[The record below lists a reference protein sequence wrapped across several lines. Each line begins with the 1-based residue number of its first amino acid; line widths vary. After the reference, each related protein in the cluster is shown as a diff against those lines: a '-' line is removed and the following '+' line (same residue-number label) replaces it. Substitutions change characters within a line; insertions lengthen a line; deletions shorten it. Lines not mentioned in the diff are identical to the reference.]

1 MFLMR
6 TFACLLQTDVLVT
19 GFVYYFLVV
28 LIGCFETPEF
38 TNSRYLAGE
47 LTQTEKKNNNRGETP
62 QWRPRDSPLSYK

>member
-47 LTQTEKKNNNRGETP
+47 LTQTEKK
-62 QWRPRDSPLSYK
+62 K